1 MNGNIDVL
9 IIAHNEAL
17 NLGHCLESLQ
27 GWVRKIHVIDSGS
40 TDGTQELAQSMGA
53 EVVHHDWEGYARQ
66 RNWALQHL
74 DFSAPWTL
82 VLDADESITPKL
94 REELISIAEQLRRT
108 SRKMGITSTG

>member
-40 TDGTQELAQSMGA
+40 TDGTQELAQSLGA
-53 EVVHHDWEGYARQ
+53 EVVHHDWEGYADKRTGP
-66 RNWALQHL
+66 QHL

-94 REELISIAEQLRRT
+94 REELISIADQNPET
-108 SRKMGITSTG
+108 SPKTVITSIV

>member
-40 TDGTQELAQSMGA
+40 TDGTQELAQSMGTLKLCIMIGR
-53 EVVHHDWEGYARQ
+53 DMPAR
-66 RNWALQHL
+66 
-74 DFSAPWTL
+74 
-82 VLDADESITPKL
+82 
-94 REELISIAEQLRRT
+94 
-108 SRKMGITSTG
+108 GIGHCNI